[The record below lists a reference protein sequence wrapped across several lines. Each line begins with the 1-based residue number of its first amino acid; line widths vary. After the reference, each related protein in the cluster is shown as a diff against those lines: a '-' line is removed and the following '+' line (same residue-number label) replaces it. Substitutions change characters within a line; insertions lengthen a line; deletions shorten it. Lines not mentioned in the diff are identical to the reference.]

1 MITSALWVLPATGAI
16 ARFIPLPVAERSRRL
31 AGGRAKEPQI
41 GASYVA
47 LACVSSGTQIR
58 SYGAAC
64 CNVMLAVEGVAN
76 GEDKTILVGNGH
88 VPAAAAGWS
97 LDSSA
102 IHYHPGQRAGC

>member
-76 GEDKTILVGNGH
+76 GEDKTILVGGGH
-88 VPAAAAGWS
+88 PLGRGRPAVGS
-97 LDSSA
+97 RGGGRGRLS
-102 IHYHPGQRAGC
+102 RVER